1 MAILIQLKQVSKVYG
16 TGHTA
21 VTALYPTDFTLKA
34 GEFAAIIGP
43 SGSGKTTLLTIIG
56 NLQRPSNGQII
67 VNHQDTTHLNEGQRT
82 DLRFNTFGFI
92 LQASNLI
99 PFLTVKDQLALVDRF
114 NHHHKHETTM
124 SALLTCLALA
134 TWLLITLQLYL
145 AANGNALPSR
155 EHCTTIRRSSSP
167 MSQLPVSTLSAPCR
181 SFSC

>member
-1 MAILIQLKQVSKVYG
+1 MAILIQLKQVSKTYG

-21 VTALYPTDFTLKA
+21 VTALCPTDFTLKA
-34 GEFAAIIGP
+34 SEFAAIIGP

-124 SALLTCLALA
+124 SALFDMLGISS
-134 TWLLITLQLYL
+134 LITLLLYL

-167 MSQLPVSTLSAPCR
+167 TSQLPVSTLSAPCR